1 MGLLVTEGWLI
12 FIEPQLFPMVAAY
25 RLCLLWSDTHTHPIN
40 KLCIEKKMRKGV
52 TLGGLLL
59 G

>member
-1 MGLLVTEGWLI
+1 MAD